1 MGLRGVDKDADKK
14 HTHSILYMSVEDIAF
29 FILHRST
36 VHVVYTLR
44 CNKQKI
50 RNERYWNRDAEI
62 TIER

>member
-50 RNERYWNRDAEI
+50 RNE
-62 TIER
+62 